1 MLRYHSVQPENTK
14 SSYSEY
20 DAVDFVLTFENRAL
34 NPNSIRLEADLIVK
48 NDGNDVAAS
57 DAAYIDCQAGA
68 HCFFHSVQTE
78 FQSTGVVEN
87 LQEYPRYVKMV
98 ADATMTPDDTLN
110 SENTCELRSPDQKL
124 SQVML
129 QGIPLM
135 DGATNTAGNPVV
147 VNPDFSI
154 KPKFCLNTLNTAL
167 PYAKSGAVRVSVK
180 LSRNAAALYGDSTAG
195 SPLTYTLSNLRIVF
209 VSIPVPA
216 KTPKISMRTKLN
228 IKQAITSSFANI
240 STKVPAVC
248 NAVSCSFQQQSKENA
263 LSSNNL
269 RTEVLPNVTEL
280 QFLFNDS
287 QDQYITYQIKDRE
300 ELLLRYIQSFADSG
314 SNGVSL
320 DKLKA
325 NDSFGIG
332 LNFRD
337 FIDLSNQKFNVQLVS
352 GMQSNNPYILY
363 MYFHSVVSM

>member
-14 SSYSEY
+14 SSYTEY

-48 NDGNDVAAS
+48 NNGNDVAAE
-57 DAAYIDCQAGA
+57 DAVYIDCQAGA
-68 HCFFHSVQTE
+68 HSFFHSIQTE

-135 DGATNTAGNPVV
+135 DGATNTAGSPVV

-167 PYAKSGAVRVSVK
+167 PYAKSGALRVSVK
-180 LSRNAAALYGDSTAG
+180 LARNAAALYGNASAAA
-195 SPLTYTLSNLRIVF
+195 PLSYTLSNLRLVF
-209 VSIPVPA
+209 VSVPMPA
-216 KTPKISMRTKLN
+216 KASKISMRTKLN
-228 IKQAITSSFANI
+228 IKQAITSSFANV

-248 NAVSCSFQQQSKENA
+248 NAVSCSFQQQSSENA

-269 RTEVLPNVTEL
+269 RTEVLPNVSEL

-300 ELLLRYIQSFADSG
+300 ELLLRYIQSFADTG

-352 GMQSNNPYILY
+352 EMQSTNPYVLY
-363 MYFHSVVSM
+363 MYFHSIVSL